1 MNIYWYT
8 KSILPLDYVPSFFI
22 NHSQFDL
29 MLFIFP
35 KSINLFICELT
46 KSNRELKLL
55 SFIFPKLEINNFCI
69 IIGTIVKTK
78 FGSTLVQKSKIELYH
93 LHMYYSKPF

>member
-1 MNIYWYT
+1 
-8 KSILPLDYVPSFFI
+8 
-22 NHSQFDL
+22 
-29 MLFIFP
+29 MLFTLP
-35 KSINLFICELT
+35 GSINLFIRELT

-69 IIGTIVKTK
+69 SIRTPVKNK
-78 FGSTLVQKSKIELYH
+78 FEGRLVQKSKIEPYH